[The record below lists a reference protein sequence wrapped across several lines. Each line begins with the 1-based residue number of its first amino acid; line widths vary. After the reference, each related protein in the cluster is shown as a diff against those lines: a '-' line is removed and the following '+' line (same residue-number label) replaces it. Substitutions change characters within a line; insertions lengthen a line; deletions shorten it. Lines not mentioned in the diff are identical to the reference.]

1 MEKEILGVKK
11 GRTGPKKGKIRD
23 QKTPNMTLCCF
34 FESMIKR
41 DNRYNLIKLLHAN
54 GEIQILNDIFNY
66 VPKTVVATDLGKKVT
81 DFNVLLARPDNF
93 ELREI
98 YRIGSLCGLSD
109 QDAYL
114 LVEAQYLRLKK
125 PNRNSDP

>member
-1 MEKEILGVKK
+1 M
-11 GRTGPKKGKIRD
+11 
-23 QKTPNMTLCCF
+23 
-34 FESMIKR
+34 SMIKR
-41 DNRYNLIKLLHAN
+41 DERYNLIKLLHAN
-54 GEIQILNDIFNY
+54 GHIQILSDIFKY

-109 QDAYL
+109 REAYL
-114 LVEAQYLRLKK
+114 LVEAQYLKLKK
-125 PNRNSDP
+125 SNKPSDP

>member
-1 MEKEILGVKK
+1 
-11 GRTGPKKGKIRD
+11 
-23 QKTPNMTLCCF
+23 
-34 FESMIKR
+34 MIKR
-41 DNRYNLIKLLHAN
+41 DDRYNLIKLLHAD
-54 GEIQILNDIFNY
+54 GQIKLLDDIFKY

-109 QDAYL
+109 REAYL
-114 LVEAQYLRLKK
+114 LVEAQYLKLKK
-125 PNRNSDP
+125 PNKNSDP

>member
-1 MEKEILGVKK
+1 
-11 GRTGPKKGKIRD
+11 
-23 QKTPNMTLCCF
+23 
-34 FESMIKR
+34 MIKR
-41 DNRYNLIKLLHAN
+41 DDRYNLIKLLHAD
-54 GEIQILNDIFNY
+54 GQIKILDDIFKY

-109 QDAYL
+109 RDAYL
-114 LVEAQYLRLKK
+114 LVEAQYLQLKK
-125 PNRNSDP
+125 PNRTSDP